1 MTRVDFYQLDPA
13 RHRYEQVVCHLCQK
27 AWDNRQMT
35 LLLTQDPQQSQHL
48 DHRLWTFAD
57 DSFIPHDSVED
68 EGFATPILV
77 HDDPEPAGDR
87 QLLINL
93 SGSVLTDLIEK
104 GVEITMSDLG
114 LDESP
119 ATEDLT
125 IPVDDMEIELGDP
138 ALALRDPALNPAP
151 VQREYLADNPAL
163 EREVRRILDEHME
176 LAWQEIR
183 LAIQRHLDRS

>member
-1 MTRVDFYQLDPA
+1 MN
-13 RHRYEQVVCHLCQK
+13 
-27 AWDNRQMT
+27 NR
-35 LLLTQDPQQSQHL
+35 
-48 DHRLWTFAD
+48 D
-57 DSFIPHDSVED
+57 DIP
-68 EGFATPILV
+68 
-77 HDDPEPAGDR
+77 
-87 QLLINL
+87 
-93 SGSVLTDLIEK
+93 VLTDLIEK